1 MGERYA
7 HLTWRERIT
16 IEMRIKD
23 GRSKQEIADEL
34 GRHVSTIYREIKRG
48 LGVQRTT
55 ELVDREVYLA
65 DLGQSRY
72 EATFSGKGPE
82 LKIGHDHALANY
94 LGREIAKGNRSP
106 EAALGEIKKK
116 GLAFETSISVR
127 TLYRY
132 IDLEIIPG
140 VTNKDLP
147 IKRNKTRRYHKVRK
161 ASRPC
166 PGLSIEERPE
176 YINDRE
182 EPGHWE
188 GDSVVSKE
196 GSDDR
201 ALVLTERVSR
211 QYLMLKTASG
221 AAEHVVAALD
231 ELERKLG
238 PSFSEV
244 FKSITVDNGSE
255 FADCKG
261 MEKSVDGDGR
271 RTTIYY
277 CHPYSSY
284 EKGSIEKQNGMARR
298 RLPKGTDFADVT
310 EEELKA
316 TEAWIN
322 DYPRKMFDFQ
332 SSAEV
337 FATIFPDAARLLFG
351 LSKKS

>member
-1 MGERYA
+1 MGERYS

-48 LGVQRTT
+48 LGIQRTS
-55 ELVDREVYLA
+55 ELIDREVYLA

-72 EATFSGKGPE
+72 EETFSGKGPE
-82 LKIGHDHALANY
+82 LKIGHDHVLANY
-94 LGREIAKGNRSP
+94 LGAEIANGNRSP

-116 GLAFETSISVR
+116 GLVFETTISVR

-140 VTNKDLP
+140 VTNKDLT
-147 IKRNKTRRYHKVRK
+147 IKRNRKKHNRK
-161 ASRPC
+161 ARRAARAC
-166 PGLSIEERPE
+166 PGKSIEERPD

-182 EPGHWE
+182 EPGHWG

-201 ALVLTERVSR
+201 VLVLTERVSR

-231 ELERKLG
+231 ALERILG
-238 PSFSEV
+238 PAFAET
-244 FKSITVDNGSE
+244 FKSITVDNGPE
-255 FADCKG
+255 FSDCKG
-261 MEKSVDGDGR
+261 MERSIVGGGP
-271 RTTIYY
+271 RTTVYY

-284 EKGSIEKQNGMARR
+284 EKGSVEKQNGMPRR
-298 RLPKGTDFADVT
+298 RHPKGTDFADVS

-337 FATIFPDAARLLFG
+337 FATIFPEAARLIFG
-351 LSKKS
+351 LSKKR